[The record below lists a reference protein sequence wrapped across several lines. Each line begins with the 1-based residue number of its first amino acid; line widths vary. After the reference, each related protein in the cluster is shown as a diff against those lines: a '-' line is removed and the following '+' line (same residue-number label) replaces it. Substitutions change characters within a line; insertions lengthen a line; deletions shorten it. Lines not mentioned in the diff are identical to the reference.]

1 MRGRKTIRIYP
12 LVFTVHLHSKLD
24 MMKLINKYWITAL
37 GVLVGAIGGYVYY
50 AMIGCSSGSCP
61 ITSSPV
67 MSIIWGAV
75 MGGLVFDMFK
85 KKEKKQDE

>member
-1 MRGRKTIRIYP
+1 ME
-12 LVFTVHLHSKLD
+12 
-24 MMKLINKYWITAL
+24 KLIKRHWLTAL
-37 GVLVGAIGGYVYY
+37 GMVVGAIGGYVYY
-50 AMIGCSSGSCP
+50 ATIGCSSGSCP

-75 MGGLVFDMFK
+75 MGGLLLSMF

>member
-1 MRGRKTIRIYP
+1 ME
-12 LVFTVHLHSKLD
+12 
-24 MMKLINKYWITAL
+24 KLIKRHWLTAL
-37 GVLVGAIGGYVYY
+37 GVVVGAIGGYVYY
-50 AMIGCSSGSCP
+50 ATIGCSSGSCP

-75 MGGLVFDMFK
+75 MGGLLLSMF

>member
-1 MRGRKTIRIYP
+1 ME
-12 LVFTVHLHSKLD
+12 
-24 MMKLINKYWITAL
+24 KLIKKHWLTAL
-37 GVLVGAIGGYVYY
+37 GVVVGAIGGYVYY
-50 AMIGCSSGSCP
+50 ATIGCSSGSCP

-75 MGGLVFDMFK
+75 MGGLLLSMF